1 MSKLSLP
8 ISEQVMTSSFYRQ
21 HTVKR
26 SLHYTLQAIAFH
38 ETISNIVQTLYW
50 WPVRLQIHNSDFNLS
65 TREQML
71 SVDIWTDCYKSS
83 SQARYV

>member
-38 ETISNIVQTLYW
+38 ETISNIVQTLY
-50 WPVRLQIHNSDFNLS
+50 
-65 TREQML
+65 
-71 SVDIWTDCYKSS
+71 
-83 SQARYV
+83 